1 MKKRRGSIKVRLLV
15 LPILV
20 TIAAIVAM
28 SFISSSI
35 SKQELFKQMEADSES
50 LVKQVITRLDDSQ
63 QYLNFVEKDI
73 DDELAFAAKTVSR
86 MGDNVN
92 SQRITDLA
100 TDLKMHE
107 LNYFNREGVLLYS
120 NIPENINWVPASDHP
135 LSAFLQ
141 SSQTEMIED
150 VREDAV
156 RGGYVK
162 YGAWKNP
169 DGSMIQAGIDANYI
183 NSLTE
188 KFSYQNI
195 MEELAESEDVV
206 YAIFIDQSMQAVA
219 HSDTSRIGLD
229 LSEDAASVAAV
240 IEKKPYAT
248 QYMYQD
254 KIPTYDTIYPVEIG
268 GQHVGAINIGFSME
282 NVNAAVSKNVTTIG
296 GLGIGIVI
304 FLSLILFLGSNYA
317 IRVVNKLKAQMNA
330 MADGDF
336 TLKDS
341 DYIRTGNDEFGEIV
355 EAVTAMKAAVRD
367 VIENVMDKSHTLAAQ
382 SEELTG
388 TTEQSAQA
396 ADDVTRAV
404 EDIARGTTAQA
415 SDTEVGY
422 NAVRELSEIVESNT
436 LQIHT
441 LENSANIV
449 NKLKEEGLELIG
461 ELVYKTDENTKS
473 SNEIQEIIQATN
485 DSATMIEEA
494 NERIKS
500 IANQTN
506 LLALNA
512 SIEAARAGE
521 AGRGFSVVA
530 DEIRKLAEESNKFAD
545 EIGASIRDLTV
556 KTSTA
561 VHTMGIMSKIVKEQG
576 VSVNSTSEKFSGI
589 AEALEDMQRAM
600 AIVSGSSEK
609 MNAQNSNLSKIMENL
624 AAISQES
631 AANSEEVSASMEQQA
646 AAITQISHA
655 SDELASIAEQLNML
669 IEKFTV

>member
-1 MKKRRGSIKVRLLV
+1 M
-15 LPILV
+15 
-20 TIAAIVAM
+20 
-28 SFISSSI
+28 
-35 SKQELFKQMEADSES
+35 
-50 LVKQVITRLDDSQ
+50 
-63 QYLNFVEKDI
+63 
-73 DDELAFAAKTVSR
+73 
-86 MGDNVN
+86 
-92 SQRITDLA
+92 
-100 TDLKMHE
+100 
-107 LNYFNREGVLLYS
+107 
-120 NIPENINWVPASDHP
+120 
-135 LSAFLQ
+135 
-141 SSQTEMIED
+141 
-150 VREDAV
+150 
-156 RGGYVK
+156 
-162 YGAWKNP
+162 
-169 DGSMIQAGIDANYI
+169 
-183 NSLTE
+183 
-188 KFSYQNI
+188 
-195 MEELAESEDVV
+195 
-206 YAIFIDQSMQAVA
+206 
-219 HSDTSRIGLD
+219 
-229 LSEDAASVAAV
+229 
-240 IEKKPYAT
+240 
-248 QYMYQD
+248 
-254 KIPTYDTIYPVEIG
+254 
-268 GQHVGAINIGFSME
+268 
-282 NVNAAVSKNVTTIG
+282 
-296 GLGIGIVI
+296 
-304 FLSLILFLGSNYA
+304 
-317 IRVVNKLKAQMNA
+317 
-330 MADGDF
+330 
-336 TLKDS
+336 
-341 DYIRTGNDEFGEIV
+341 
-355 EAVTAMKAAVRD
+355 
-367 VIENVMDKSHTLAAQ
+367 
-382 SEELTG
+382 
-388 TTEQSAQA
+388 
-396 ADDVTRAV
+396 
-404 EDIARGTTAQA
+404 
-415 SDTEVGY
+415 
-422 NAVRELSEIVESNT
+422 
-436 LQIHT
+436 
-441 LENSANIV
+441 